1 MLSPLLVVD
10 NSICSGF
17 ECPLTVG
24 LCAYFVIAIIACCC
38 CYPGA
43 CFCPQRFK
51 KPNGQD
57 EPASGLGQ
65 LNVFGSIG
73 EVLEHKDFLYYN
85 NDYLTTFTYK
95 SVRFVNIYRGNYQHL
110 LGKCK
115 GL

>member
-51 KPNGQD
+51 DPTQPEK
-57 EPASGLGQ
+57 PASGLGQ
-65 LNVFGSIG
+65 LNLLGSIG
-73 EVLEHKDFLYYN
+73 ELLEQEEKLKQDANNTDEGGDGSGLIRRRKRGRPSYY
-85 NDYLTTFTYK
+85 
-95 SVRFVNIYRGNYQHL
+95 
-110 LGKCK
+110 
-115 GL
+115 